1 MIFRSQRSNYGLID
15 VLADAVTVVTI
26 SLSAL
31 VWAEQTTFM
40 ETWEFFRTINDDV
53 FTFYDILE
61 NV

>member
-1 MIFRSQRSNYGLID
+1 MIFRAQRSNYGLID
-15 VLADAVTVVTI
+15 ALADAVTVVTI

>member
-1 MIFRSQRSNYGLID
+1 MIFRVQRSNYGLID

-53 FTFYDILE
+53 FTSYDILE

>member
-1 MIFRSQRSNYGLID
+1 MIFRVQRSNYGLID
-15 VLADAVTVVTI
+15 ALADAVTVVTI

-40 ETWEFFRTINDDV
+40 ETWGFFRTINDDV